1 MKERIA
7 QALAVDILGSFVMA
21 FVLVQAI
28 RYAGAVTVPHGMA
41 VGFWTWLGF
50 VAVSTIGT
58 VTFERKPFKLFLLN
72 NGYTLLSL
80 LIMGAILAVWG

>member
-1 MKERIA
+1 
-7 QALAVDILGSFVMA
+7 
-21 FVLVQAI
+21 
-28 RYAGAVTVPHGMA
+28 MA

-58 VTFERKPFKLFLLN
+58 VTFERKPSLN

-80 LIMGAILAVWG
+80 LMMGAILAVWG